1 MIPANEDC
9 FMRTIG
15 LFEAKQKLSE
25 LVERAS
31 EGEKIGITRRGKLAA
46 YIVPARSDASLKEAF
61 AQIDRIRMRAKP
73 LPKGMTIKDLIDE
86 GRR

>member
-1 MIPANEDC
+1 
-9 FMRTIG
+9 MRKVG

-31 EGEKIGITRRGKLAA
+31 RGERIGITKRGKLAA
-46 YIVPARSDASLKEAF
+46 EIVPAREEVDIKEIF
-61 AQIDRIRMRAKP
+61 EGMERIRKRAKP
-73 LPKGMTIKDLIDE
+73 LRGVTVKDLIEE

>member
-1 MIPANEDC
+1 MQ
-9 FMRTIG
+9 TVG
-15 LFEAKQKLSE
+15 LFEAKQRLSE

-46 YIVPARSDASLKEAF
+46 IISPAHPGKSLEEAF
-61 AQIDRIRMRAKP
+61 AAIDRIRRRVKP
-73 LPKGMTIKDLIDE
+73 LPKGTTIKNLIE

>member
-1 MIPANEDC
+1 MKSV
-9 FMRTIG
+9 G

-31 EGEKIGITRRGKLAA
+31 EGERIGITRRGKLAA
-46 YIVPARSDASLKEAF
+46 FLVPARSEGSLKEAF
-61 AQIDRIRMRAKP
+61 EQIDRIRMRAKP
-73 LPKGMTIKDLIDE
+73 LPKGVTIKDLIEE

>member
-1 MIPANEDC
+1 
-9 FMRTIG
+9 MRTVG

-31 EGEKIGITRRGKLAA
+31 EGEQIGITRRGKLAA
-46 YIVPARSDASLKEAF
+46 VIVPARSELSMEEAF
-61 AQIDRIRMRAKP
+61 AQIDRIRSKLKP
-73 LPKGMTIKDLIDE
+73 LPQGMTIKDLIEE

>member
-1 MIPANEDC
+1 
-9 FMRTIG
+9 MRTVG

-31 EGEKIGITRRGKLAA
+31 EGEQIGITRRGKLAA
-46 YIVPARSDASLKEAF
+46 VITPARVDISMEEAF
-61 AQIDRIRMRAKP
+61 AEIDRVRERVKP
-73 LPKGMTIKDLIDE
+73 LPNGITVKDLIEE

>member
-1 MIPANEDC
+1 
-9 FMRTIG
+9 MRTVG

-31 EGEKIGITRRGKLAA
+31 EGERIGITRRGKLAA
-46 YIVPARSDASLKEAF
+46 IIIPVTEKNNLQDAFSAIDEIRSRLKA
-61 AQIDRIRMRAKP
+61 
-73 LPKGMTIKDLIDE
+73 LPEGISVKDLVEE

>member
-1 MIPANEDC
+1 
-9 FMRTIG
+9 MRTIG

-31 EGEKIGITRRGKLAA
+31 EGEQIGITRRGKLTAL
-46 YIVPARSDASLKEAF
+46 IVPARNNVSLGVSLKEAF
-61 AQIDRIRMRAKP
+61 AEIERIRLRAKP
-73 LPKGMTIKDLIDE
+73 LPKGMTIKDLIEE

>member
-1 MIPANEDC
+1 
-9 FMRTIG
+9 MRTVG

-31 EGEKIGITRRGKLAA
+31 EGEEIGITRRGKLAA
-46 YIVPARSDASLKEAF
+46 VITPAHAKKSVGEAF
-61 AQIDRIRMRAKP
+61 AEIDRIRQRMKP
-73 LPKGMTIKDLIDE
+73 LPKGMTVKDLIEE

>member
-1 MIPANEDC
+1 
-9 FMRTIG
+9 MRNIG

-31 EGEKIGITRRGKLAA
+31 EGERIGITRRGKLAA
-46 YIVPARSDASLKEAF
+46 LLIPADNRSSVKEAF
-61 AQIDRIRMRAKP
+61 EQIDRVRMRASP
-73 LPKGMTIKDLIDE
+73 LPKGMTLKDLIEE